1 MPCAAIN
8 EIRGSSHASPEHEP
22 FPRSVRTLATCGYV
36 SRLAAEGRCELPA
49 TPESS
54 GFAGGIKTLSPL
66 QVSV

>member
-8 EIRGSSHASPEHEP
+8 ETWGSSHASPERGP
-22 FPRSVRTLATCGYV
+22 FPRSARTLATSGYV
-36 SRLAAEGRCELPA
+36 SRLAAGGRCDLPA

-54 GFAGGIKTLSPL
+54 GSARGIKTLSPL